1 MTALEY
7 LCRLA
12 VEAQHTAFRSQ
23 RGGFQSTASV
33 QNRQGEDQALTLRA
47 NTFARSHRKLIFNL
61 HHALHK
67 TGHVPGIQ
75 IDCPGAHRPKTE
87 HTRYTCLTPPASTG
101 HRLTF
106 LMTELINDGIRE
118 TEQYKLRPECSSSSS
133 MLKKYFAHTSQ
144 RTTHSL
150 PARSVPS
157 RIILPR
163 DASTTTTCVQL
174 VQHHLKAFCSKML
187 AKRPTIY

>member
-87 HTRYTCLTPPASTG
+87 HTRYTCLTPPASMG
-101 HRLTF
+101 HKLTF
-106 LMTELINDGIRE
+106 LMTETNQRRNQRNRAIQVKTRMQQLI
-118 TEQYKLRPECSSSSS
+118 QYAEKVFCPHKPENYPQSTSPFSTIQD
-133 MLKKYFAHTSQ
+133 YFA
-144 RTTHSL
+144 
-150 PARSVPS
+150 
-157 RIILPR
+157 
-163 DASTTTTCVQL
+163 
-174 VQHHLKAFCSKML
+174 
-187 AKRPTIY
+187 KRC